1 MPEESLAPGSAA
13 PPRRSPAATVG
24 VWLMALAL
32 CVISV
37 GVVVAPLAIT
47 LAHAASSA
55 SSKQE
60 SAPPPPNW
68 PTDAITPWALLG
80 NTLAWSIGIACLAT
94 VLAAPAAWVIRARG
108 WRSAPIIL
116 VPLLLPTYLT
126 YASLNL
132 ARAPGTMLGDWI
144 ERSAQAGYKE
154 LPIIAGKVLAL
165 LGLGLWAWPIAAL
178 VMAAAWRSID
188 QGMLDVLRMEQAG
201 LGRRAAV
208 MCRLLAP
215 GALPAMALVAMIM
228 LGSAVPLHLAQVRTY
243 ALEVWFLLTLK
254 PGNAQAWVTAW
265 PVIAV
270 ALCASVVLTR
280 RLCEE
285 RRDEI
290 GHASAGRVRSSV
302 TVASAAIWACA
313 TILPLGLYARSLV
326 SWRSVALFLRLAE
339 EPLESSGVVAAA
351 VGGIAG
357 MIVCGAWIGLSQTDP
372 RVRALVQFS
381 IGAFLLGGLM
391 PGVLVGT
398 AVRTAFDAWPA
409 LRSLADSP
417 FTLGIGHL
425 ARFGCVAV
433 LAGCFLAANE
443 PREQRGMRQVDG
455 ATGVHGWLGACL
467 RADWAVVV
475 GTGVA
480 CACLSL
486 HEIEAAVI
494 LQPPGTPSL
503 AQLLL
508 GYLHFAKTQEMSA
521 AAVVLVSGGVIV
533 AVAAAVIARNAQS
546 VRRGTARA
554 PE

>member
-1 MPEESLAPGSAA
+1 MVPAKSAT
-13 PPRRSPAATVG
+13 PRSSPAATVG
-24 VWLMALAL
+24 VWLVTSALFM
-32 CVISV
+32 ISV
-37 GVVVAPLAIT
+37 GVVVAPLVIT
-47 LAHAASSA
+47 VVSAASSTTL
-55 SSKQE
+55 KPE
-60 SAPPPPNW
+60 PAPPPPNW

-94 VLAAPAAWVIRARG
+94 VLGAPAAWVVRARG
-108 WRSAPIIL
+108 WRAAPIIL
-116 VPLLLPTYLT
+116 VPLLLPTYLA

-132 ARAPGTMLGDWI
+132 ARAPGTVLGDWI
-144 ERSAQAGYKE
+144 ERTAQAGHKE

-178 VMAAAWRSID
+178 VMAASWRGID
-188 QGMLDVLRMEQAG
+188 QGVLDVLRMERAG
-201 LGRRAAV
+201 LGRRAGV

-215 GALPAMALVAMIM
+215 GAVPAAALVAVIM

-270 ALCASVVLTR
+270 AVCTSVLLTN
-280 RLCEE
+280 RLCRE
-285 RRDEI
+285 RREEI
-290 GHASAGRVRSSV
+290 GLASSGKVRGAV
-302 TVASAAIWACA
+302 TTAAAAICACA
-313 TILPLGLYARSLV
+313 TLLPLGLYARSLV
-326 SWRSVALFLRLAE
+326 SWRSVPLFLRLAE
-339 EPLESSGVVAAA
+339 EPLEASGMVAVAVGVVT
-351 VGGIAG
+351 G
-357 MIVCGAWIGLSQTDP
+357 MIACGVWIGLGQTDRP
-372 RVRALVQFS
+372 VRTVVQLS
-381 IGAFLLGGLM
+381 IGALLLGGLV
-391 PGVLVGT
+391 PGVLIGT

-409 LRSLADSP
+409 LRPLADSP
-417 FTLGIGHL
+417 LALGVGHV
-425 ARFGCVAV
+425 ARFGCVAA

-443 PREQRGMRQVDG
+443 SREQRAMRQVDG
-455 ATGVHGWLGACL
+455 ATGVTGWMIACL

-521 AAVVLVSGGVIV
+521 AAVVLVSGGVV
-533 AVAAAVIARNAQS
+533 LAVSAALLTRNAES
-546 VRRGTARA
+546 VRRDVSRV